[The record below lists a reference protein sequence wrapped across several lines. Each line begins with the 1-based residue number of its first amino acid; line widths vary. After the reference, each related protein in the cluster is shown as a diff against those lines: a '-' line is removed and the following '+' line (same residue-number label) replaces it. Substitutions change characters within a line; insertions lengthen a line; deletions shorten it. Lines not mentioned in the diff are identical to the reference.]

1 MNYLLPGQE
10 PLTPIQLLIDL
21 TKMSSQPQIHA
32 LIQHDVNGL
41 PAERAAARHRIE
53 LSNFVSAQPRLEAVA
68 SIVEQ
73 IKEIYWQKLNANI
86 KRAS

>member
-10 PLTPIQLLIDL
+10 PLTRMQLLIDL
-21 TKMSSQPQIHA
+21 TKMSSQPQIQA
-32 LIQHDVNGL
+32 LIQHYVNGL
-41 PAERAAARHRIE
+41 PAERAAARHGIE
-53 LSNFVSAQPRLEAVA
+53 LSNFVRAQIRIEAVA

-73 IKEIYWQKLNANI
+73 IKEIDWQKLNANI